1 LGWVGL
7 VWVMKMAMG
16 RVGLIPCC
24 LMRRVAV
31 SKSAGEGKTWG
42 SMSSGLVLRAAISS
56 GP

>member
-1 LGWVGL
+1 VGL